1 MGTRR
6 VKVLDTAAF
15 LNSTTFFFENAI
27 TVQEVVD
34 EVRSRAAVVSAML
47 ESGQVHVE
55 KPSARAIDTVKSV
68 ATRMGERGKLSKT
81 DILVLALAYDRKGV
95 LVTDDFHVQ
104 NVAREMGI
112 PYEAVTESI
121 RKNIRWV
128 RRCSRCGKTFPESYK
143 GKYCPYCGGKIIYS
157 PK

>member
-27 TVQEVVD
+27 TVQEVVE

-47 ESGQVHVE
+47 ESGQIRVE

-68 ATRMGERGKLSKT
+68 AKRMGESGKLSKT
-81 DILVLALAYDRKGV
+81 DLMVLALAYDRQGL

-112 PYEAVTESI
+112 PYEAVTERI

-143 GKYCPYCGGKIIYS
+143 GRYCPYCGGKITYS